1 MKRGEIW
8 WVCSNTHTGGELP
21 KMRQAVIIS
30 NDAANRHLNRVQ
42 LIPLSKSTGKVYPS
56 EAIVRVKGKSHR
68 AMADQII
75 TDSKR
80 RLTNFMGALSDEDI
94 RKVET
99 ALRIHLGLS

>member
-1 MKRGEIW
+1 
-8 WVCSNTHTGGELP
+8 
-21 KMRQAVIIS
+21 MRQAVIIS

>member
-1 MKRGEIW
+1 M
-8 WVCSNTHTGGELP
+8 P